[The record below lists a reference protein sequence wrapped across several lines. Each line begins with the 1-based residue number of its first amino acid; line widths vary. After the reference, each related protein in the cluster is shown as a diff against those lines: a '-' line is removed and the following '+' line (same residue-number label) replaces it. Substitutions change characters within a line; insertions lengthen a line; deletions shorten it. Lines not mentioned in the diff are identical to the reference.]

1 VKYRLKFT
9 KFAYLNDIDSRFL
22 NTEAFDV
29 FTFGRPPV
37 SIELLTKVKGLVF
50 NETFESFFNYE
61 DGDLKVRV
69 IHLNHL
75 IAAKDASGRLQD
87 IKKLRGE
94 QS

>member
-1 VKYRLKFT
+1 MVLVT
-9 KFAYLNDIDSRFL
+9 DSH
-22 NTEAFDV
+22 
-29 FTFGRPPV
+29 
-37 SIELLTKVKGLVF
+37 IVF